1 MKKILRLTLLF
12 SFSLVCA
19 NLVWHNLTFQIIP
32 WTYIKTALILAI
44 FEVILKPIL
53 KIILFP
59 INLLTLGLLRA
70 VIDTVG
76 LYLAA
81 FIFSDFYVSSIHSAP
96 AYFFG
101 LTIPQL
107 NFINFWSFL
116 VTSLTIG
123 FFLNLF
129 TIIIKKPVKK

>member
-12 SFSLVCA
+12 SFSLVCT
-19 NLVWHNLTFQIIP
+19 NLLWNNLTFETTP
-32 WTYIKTALILAI
+32 WTYIKTALVLAI
-44 FEVILKPIL
+44 FEIILKPIL

-59 INLLTLGLLRA
+59 INLLTLGLFRA

-81 FIFSDFYVSSIHSAP
+81 FVFSDFYVGNIHSSST
-96 AYFFG
+96 YFFG
-101 LTIPQL
+101 LNIPQF
-107 NFINFWSFL
+107 NFTGFWAFL
-116 VTSLTIG
+116 ITSLTIG

>member
-12 SFSLVCA
+12 SFSLVCT
-19 NLVWHNLTFQIIP
+19 NLVWNNLNFQITP
-32 WTYIKTALILAI
+32 WTYLKTALVLAI

-59 INLLTLGLLRA
+59 INLLTLGLFRA

-81 FIFSDFYVSSIHSAP
+81 FIFSDFYVNNIHSASSV
-96 AYFFG
+96 FFG
-101 LTIPQL
+101 LVIPQF
-107 NFINFWSFL
+107 NFTNFWAFL

-129 TIIIKKPVKK
+129 TIIIKKPAKK

>member
-12 SFSLVCA
+12 SFSLVCT
-19 NLVWHNLTFQIIP
+19 NLVWNNLSFQITP
-32 WTYIKTALILAI
+32 WTYIKTALVLAI

-53 KIILFP
+53 KIVLFP
-59 INLLTLGLLRA
+59 INLLTLGLFRA

-81 FIFSDFYVSSIHSAP
+81 FVFSDFYVSNIHSASFS
-96 AYFFG
+96 FFG
-101 LTIPQL
+101 LTIPQF
-107 NFINFWSFL
+107 NFTNFWAFL

>member
-12 SFSLVCA
+12 SFSLVCV
-19 NLVWHNLTFQIIP
+19 NLVWHNLNFQLTP
-32 WTYIKTALILAI
+32 WTYIKTAFVLAL
-44 FEVILKPIL
+44 FEIILKPIL
-53 KIILFP
+53 KVILFP
-59 INLLTLGLLRA
+59 INLLTLGLFRA

-81 FIFSDFYVSSIHSAP
+81 FIFSDFHVVNIHSSAWN
-96 AYFFG
+96 FFG
-101 LTIPQL
+101 LTIPQF
-107 NFINFWSFL
+107 NFSGFWAFL

-129 TIIIKKPVKK
+129 TIILKKPSKK

>member
-12 SFSLVCA
+12 SFSLVCT
-19 NLVWHNLTFQIIP
+19 NLLWNNLTFQITP
-32 WTYIKTALILAI
+32 WTYIKTALVLAI

-59 INLLTLGLLRA
+59 INILTLGLFRA

-81 FIFSDFYVSSIHSAP
+81 FIFSDFMS
-96 AYFFG
+96 
-101 LTIPQL
+101 TIFIQL
-107 NFINFWSFL
+107 QLIFL
-116 VTSLTIG
+116 V
-123 FFLNLF
+123 
-129 TIIIKKPVKK
+129 

>member
-19 NLVWHNLTFQIIP
+19 NLLWHNLTFQITP
-32 WTYIKTALILAI
+32 WTYVKTALVLAL

-59 INLLTLGLLRA
+59 INLLTLGLFRA

-81 FIFSDFYVSSIHSAP
+81 FIFSDFYVGNIHSP
-96 AYFFG
+96 SYLFFG
-101 LTIPQL
+101 LNIPQF
-107 NFINFWSFL
+107 NFTGFWAFL
-116 VTSLTIG
+116 ITSLTIG

-129 TIIIKKPVKK
+129 NIIIKKPIKK

>member
-59 INLLTLGLLRA
+59 INLLTLGLFRA

-129 TIIIKKPVKK
+129 TIIIKKPLKK

>member
-12 SFSLVCA
+12 SFSLVCT
-19 NLVWHNLTFQIIP
+19 NLLWQNLTFQITP
-32 WTYIKTALILAI
+32 WTYVKTAFILAI

-59 INLLTLGLLRA
+59 INLLTLGLFRA

-81 FIFSDFYVSSIHSAP
+81 FVFSDFYVSNIHSP
-96 AYFFG
+96 SNVFFG
-101 LTIPQL
+101 LTIPPF
-107 NFINFWSFL
+107 NFTNFWAFL

-129 TIIIKKPVKK
+129 TIIIKKPAKK

>member
-59 INLLTLGLLRA
+59 INLLTLGLFRA

>member
-12 SFSLVCA
+12 SFSLVCT
-19 NLVWHNLTFQIIP
+19 NLVWHNLTFQITP
-32 WTYIKTALILAI
+32 WTYVKTALILAI

-59 INLLTLGLLRA
+59 INLLTLGLFRA

-81 FIFSDFYVSSIHSAP
+81 FIFADFYVGNIHSASTL
-96 AYFFG
+96 FFG

-107 NFINFWSFL
+107 NFTGFWSFL
-116 VTSLTIG
+116 ITSLTIG

>member
-1 MKKILRLTLLF
+1 MRKILRLTLLF

-19 NLVWHNLTFQIIP
+19 NLTWQNLTFQVTP
-32 WTYIKTALILAI
+32 WTYVKTALVLAI

-59 INLLTLGLLRA
+59 INLLTLGLFRA

-76 LYLAA
+76 LYLAS
-81 FIFSDFYVSSIHSAP
+81 FVFSDFYVSSIYSP
-96 AYFFG
+96 ATTFLG
-101 LTIPQL
+101 LNIPSF
-107 NFINFWSFL
+107 NFTNFWAFL

>member
-12 SFSLVCA
+12 SFSLVCV
-19 NLVWHNLTFQIIP
+19 NLVWHNLTFQITP
-32 WTYIKTALILAI
+32 WTYIKTAFILAL

-59 INLLTLGLLRA
+59 INLLTLGLFRA
-70 VIDTVG
+70 VIDTLG

-81 FIFSDFYVSSIHSAP
+81 FIFADFYIANIHFP
-96 AYFFG
+96 ATPFFG
-101 LTIPQL
+101 LVIPQL
-107 NFINFWSFL
+107 NFSGFWSFL

-129 TIIIKKPVKK
+129 TIIIKKPSKK

>member
-1 MKKILRLTLLF
+1 MRKIFRLTLLF
-12 SFSLVCA
+12 SFSLVCT
-19 NLVWHNLTFQIIP
+19 NLLWHNLTFQVTP

-59 INLLTLGLLRA
+59 INLLTLGLFRA

-81 FIFSDFYVSSIHSAP
+81 FIFSDFYVSSIHSLSTV
-96 AYFFG
+96 FFG
-101 LTIPQL
+101 LTIPSF
-107 NFINFWSFL
+107 NFTNFWAFL

-129 TIIIKKPVKK
+129 TIIIKKPIKK

>member
-12 SFSLVCA
+12 SFSLVCT
-19 NLVWHNLTFQIIP
+19 NLLWNNLTFQITP
-32 WTYIKTALILAI
+32 WTYIKTALVLAI

-59 INLLTLGLLRA
+59 INILTLGLFRA

-81 FIFSDFYVSSIHSAP
+81 FIFSDFYVNNIHSASVNL
-96 AYFFG
+96 FG
-101 LTIPQL
+101 LTIPQF
-107 NFINFWSFL
+107 NFTNFWAFL

>member
-19 NLVWHNLTFQIIP
+19 DLLWHNLTFQITP
-32 WTYIKTALILAI
+32 WTYVKTALVLAL

-59 INLLTLGLLRA
+59 INLLTLGLFRA

-81 FIFSDFYVSSIHSAP
+81 FIFSDFYVSNIHSA
-96 AYFFG
+96 AFKFFG
-101 LTIPQL
+101 LAIPQF
-107 NFINFWSFL
+107 NFTNFWAFL

>member
-12 SFSLVCA
+12 SFSLVCT
-19 NLVWHNLTFQIIP
+19 NLFWHNLTFQFTP
-32 WTYIKTALILAI
+32 WTYIKTAIVLAL
-44 FEVILKPIL
+44 FEIILKPIL
-53 KIILFP
+53 KVILFP
-59 INLLTLGLLRA
+59 INLLTLGLFRA

-81 FIFSDFYVSSIHSAP
+81 FVFTDFYVANIHSP
-96 AYFFG
+96 ASLFFG
-101 LTIPQL
+101 FTIPQL
-107 NFINFWSFL
+107 NFTNFWAFL

-129 TIIIKKPVKK
+129 TIILKKPSKK